1 MRRNLE
7 DNTLLL
13 LVIAVSLA
21 FAWILWPFYE
31 AVLWATVLAV
41 VFAPL
46 FRRLSNS
53 MGQQDSLAAIATV
66 LIIVTL
72 VILPLTLIATGKR
85 QTCTKRSSR
94 TNWISAGF
102 FRRS

>member
-1 MRRNLE
+1 MRNLE

-21 FAWILWPFYE
+21 SAWILLPFYE

-46 FRRLSNS
+46 YRRLSSS
-53 MGQQDSLAAIATV
+53 MGQQHSLAALATV
-66 LIIVTL
+66 LKDFL
-72 VILPLTLIATGKR
+72 LDACDPLGARL
-85 QTCTKRSSR
+85 SR
-94 TNWISAGF
+94 GL
-102 FRRS
+102 

>member
-1 MRRNLE
+1 MRNLE

-21 FAWILWPFYE
+21 SAWILLPFYE

-46 FRRLSNS
+46 YRRLSSS
-53 MGQQDSLAAIATV
+53 MGQQHSLAALATTV
-66 LIIVTL
+66 LKDFL
-72 VILPLTLIATGKR
+72 LDACDPLGARL
-85 QTCTKRSSR
+85 SR
-94 TNWISAGF
+94 GL
-102 FRRS
+102 